1 LANAA
6 NEDALTRK
14 EVLYMKRA
22 FKSLAAFAVLVLI
35 FFNCGEREQTVTA
48 LPSSENK
55 SQVTAF
61 TNVNLVPMTAER
73 ILEDRTVLVKGT
85 RIIAIGLSH
94 EVTVPD
100 NATIIDGAGAY
111 LMPGLADMHMHTRP
125 SWLTDYPVSPLNL
138 YLANGVTTIR
148 CFGPGGGSG
157 QYVLRW
163 RDDIAEGK
171 RIGPTIYSCG
181 PILYGPVRDPQGV
194 VRAQKGQGFD
204 FIKLYSFVS
213 KEEFHEAIA
222 TAQNLGIYTAGHIPF
237 AVGLDGVL
245 SEGMN
250 EIAHIEELDFE
261 FLDFD
266 RSKKL
271 GRMEWF
277 RYLMDVAVQQWGES
291 FDLDMEALE
300 KKHEAS
306 VSAVIR
312 KLQSA
317 HVPVCT
323 TLVVGKGIV
332 KKLLEPD
339 AFLARPETI
348 YLPPWYLDAFRHGK
362 EKHQVMFKG
371 NEELAP
377 FKHKMELVLLRR
389 LKKAGVLLVLSTD
402 AGTGGM
408 GIVPGFSI
416 HDELRILVE
425 NGFTPY
431 EAIAAGTINAAKVI
445 EKMTG
450 ANEFGT
456 IEVGKRADLLV
467 VNDNPLEDVV
477 HIKDLRGVMAAGRWY
492 DTVALREM
500 HTPGIPLTVAIK
512 NSHEPDKS
520 LKTTIDVV
528 IGKGFTGTLPDDI
541 DTITVTGPKGD
552 LPIGKDDFIYIARL
566 RDFFIRLPG
575 SPEIGTYTFK
585 VTSGTMSSSATDIQA
600 VLRTI
605 PLPDISTLSP
615 VLGATLRSP
624 TPTFSWGAVKGA
636 IPIFYRFEIYTQL
649 GGRVYSTRYGKG
661 MLSHTVPEGI
671 LKPGQAY
678 RWRLRVADGDTWTS
692 VQNRSCSDW
701 HSFTMAKA
709 LE

>member
-1 LANAA
+1 
-6 NEDALTRK
+6 
-14 EVLYMKRA
+14 MKRA
-22 FKSLAAFAVLVLI
+22 FKFLAAVALLVLI
-35 FFNCGEREQTVTA
+35 STNCRARMPQVTTSSSPERDQR
-48 LPSSENK
+48 
-55 SQVTAF
+55 VTAF
-61 TNVNLVPMTAER
+61 RNINLVPMKDEKIVKDQA
-73 ILEDRTVLVKGT
+73 VLVKGKM
-85 RIIAIGLSH
+85 IIEIGPSRDVKIPENAIL
-94 EVTVPD
+94 
-100 NATIIDGAGAY
+100 IDGAGAY

-125 SWLTDYPVSPLNL
+125 GWLTDYPVFPLNL

-148 CFGPGGGSG
+148 CFGPRGGSG
-157 QYVLRW
+157 KYVLRW

-181 PILYGPVRDPQGV
+181 PILYGPVRDPQGI
-194 VRAQKGQGFD
+194 VRAQKDQGFD

-222 TAQNLGIYTAGHIPF
+222 TAKKLGMYTAGHIPF

-271 GRMEWF
+271 RRMEWF

-291 FDLDMEALE
+291 FDLDMETLE
-300 KKHEAS
+300 KKYEAS

-312 KLQSA
+312 KVQSA

-323 TLVVGKGIV
+323 TLVVGECIV
-332 KKLLEPD
+332 KKLFEPG

-348 YLPPWYLDAFRHGK
+348 YLPPRYLDAFRHGK

-371 NEELAP
+371 NEEFAP
-377 FKHKMELVLLRR
+377 FKHRMELVLLRK
-389 LKKAGVLLVLSTD
+389 LKQAGVLLVLSTD
-402 AGTGGM
+402 AGTGSM

-416 HDELRILVE
+416 HDELKILTE

-431 EAIAAGTINAAKVI
+431 EAIAAGTIHASKVI

-450 ANEFGT
+450 KNEFGT

-492 DTVALREM
+492 DTVALQEM
-500 HTPGIPLTVAIK
+500 STPGIPLTVAIK

-528 IGKGFTGTLPDDI
+528 IGKGFSGNLPDDI
-541 DTITVTGPKGD
+541 DTITVTGAKGD
-552 LPIGKDDFIYIARL
+552 LPIGKDDFIYIAQL

-575 SPEIGTYTFK
+575 SPEIGTYTFE
-585 VTSGTMSSSATDIQA
+585 VTSGTMSGSATDIQA

-605 PLPDISTLSP
+605 PLPDNSTFSP
-615 VLGATLRSP
+615 PMGATLRRK

-636 IPIFYRFEIYTQL
+636 IPIFYRLEIYEQR

-661 MLSHTVPEGI
+661 ILSHTVPEGI

-678 RWRLRVADGDTWTS
+678 RWRVRVADGDTWTS
-692 VQNRSCSDW
+692 VQNRSYSDW

>member
-1 LANAA
+1 
-6 NEDALTRK
+6 LTQK
-14 EVLYMKRA
+14 EVLGVKRA
-22 FKSLAAFAVLVLI
+22 FKSLAAVALLILI
-35 FFNCGEREQTVTA
+35 FTNSSAKMPQVTTSS
-48 LPSSENK
+48 SSERK
-55 SQVTAF
+55 QRVTAF
-61 TNVNLVPMTAER
+61 RNVNLVPMTDEK
-73 ILEDRTVLVKGT
+73 IVKDQTVLVKGKM
-85 RIIAIGLSH
+85 IIKIGSSRNVKIPENAI
-94 EVTVPD
+94 
-100 NATIIDGAGAY
+100 IINGAGAY

-125 SWLTDYPVSPLNL
+125 DWLTDYPVSPLNL

-148 CFGPGGGSG
+148 CFGPSGGSG

-163 RDDIAEGK
+163 RDEIAEGK

-181 PILYGPVRDPQGV
+181 PILYGPVRDPQEV

-222 TAQNLGIYTAGHIPF
+222 TAKKLGIYTAGHIPF

-300 KKHEAS
+300 KKYEAS

-323 TLVVGKGIV
+323 TLVVGEGIV
-332 KKLLEPD
+332 KKLFEPE
-339 AFLARPETI
+339 AFLARPDTI

-377 FKHKMELVLLRR
+377 FKHNMELVLLRK
-389 LKKAGVLLVLSTD
+389 LKQAGVLLVLSTD

-416 HDELRILVE
+416 HDELQILTE

-431 EAIAAGTINAAKVI
+431 EAIAAGTIHASRVI
-445 EKMTG
+445 EAMTG
-450 ANEFGT
+450 VDEFGT
-456 IEVGKRADLLV
+456 IEVGKRADLLL
-467 VNDNPLEDVV
+467 VNDNPLEEVV
-477 HIKDLRGVMAAGRWY
+477 HIKDLRGVMAAGTWY
-492 DTVALREM
+492 DTIALQEM
-500 HTPGIPLTVAIK
+500 ITPGIPLTVAIK

-552 LPIGKDDFIYIARL
+552 LPIGKDDFIYIAQL

-575 SPEIGTYTFK
+575 SPEVGTYTFE
-585 VTSGTMSSSATDIQA
+585 VTSGTMTGSATDIQA

-605 PLPDISTLSP
+605 PLPDIGTFSP
-615 VLGATLRSP
+615 VLGATLRP
-624 TPTFSWGAVKGA
+624 NTPTFSWGAVRGTRR
-636 IPIFYRFEIYTQL
+636 IFYRLEIYKQH
-649 GGRVYSTRYGKG
+649 GGRVYSTPYVMG

-678 RWRLRVADGDTWTS
+678 RWRVRAADGDTWTR
-692 VQNRSCSDW
+692 VQNRSSSDW
-701 HSFTMAKA
+701 HTFTMANA